1 MGTWATWTFTR
12 FERVKVCV
20 YRTFIQGL
28 EAYPTQGI
36 TLLISPQC
44 RTDTRQSR
52 GGERHST
59 GSFLWARFR
68 HSACCQGCHFPPL
81 PPLSF
86 AGSIFLDPQTK
97 GPIVIRTDLNL
108 TVVIRAVPGQGV

>member
-1 MGTWATWTFTR
+1 MGTWATWMFTR

-52 GGERHST
+52 GGKGTVRVASYGP
-59 GSFLWARFR
+59 GSVTRLVAKVATFLL
-68 HSACCQGCHFPPL
+68 C
-81 PPLSF
+81 PLSH
-86 AGSIFLDPQTK
+86 L
-97 GPIVIRTDLNL
+97 RDLFFW
-108 TVVIRAVPGQGV
+108 TRKRRARS